1 MQFAIV
7 GYGRSGHALR
17 SQIESLPGASVT
29 CVVDADSRRA
39 HTVAGRLN
47 ATAWSDN
54 ASVALRRAKAD
65 AVCIAGP
72 HASRAQLVQS
82 ALEQGLHVFIEPPVA
97 LRHPDAQQVLGY
109 ARAARTTVAV
119 NFWMRTVS
127 GVRRMRRRIPR
138 PTFVQVEA
146 VVHPLS
152 ESSRG
157 MPEHGGVMGLF
168 GSHALDLAGFL
179 MQSTPRYVQ
188 AMGGRHT
195 RRAALADTVTVGI
208 RYANGGLARVIV
220 GEFGRTRPCA
230 PWRAYATDGAVTA
243 TAQGHL
249 PWDEAATGHA
259 STVERDRSQGAYAG
273 QFEGV
278 RAFANAVA
286 GRGKPLAVADDGVR
300 AAHLT
305 DSAYES
311 MSSRHRVS
319 IAVKSLPDT
328 IRPVYGNDAVANRR
342 NHSFRS

>member
-29 CVVDADSRRA
+29 CVVDVDLRRA
-39 HTVAGRLN
+39 RTVAGRLN
-47 ATAWSDN
+47 ATAWSEN
-54 ASVALRRAKAD
+54 TSVALRRAGMD

-72 HASRAQLVQS
+72 HAGRTQLVQG

-109 ARAARTTVAV
+109 ARAVGTLVAV
-119 NFWMRTVS
+119 NFWMRAVPA
-127 GVRRMRRRIPR
+127 VRRMRQRMPR

-157 MPEHGGVMGLF
+157 MPEHGGVMGLL
-168 GSHALDLAGFL
+168 GSHALDLAGYL

-220 GEFGRTRPCA
+220 GEFGRTRACA

-243 TAQGHL
+243 TARGSL

-259 STVERDRSQGAYAG
+259 STVERDCSPGAYAG

-286 GRGKPLAVADDGVR
+286 GRGEPLALADDGAR
-300 AAHLT
+300 AVHLA
-305 DSAYES
+305 DSAYEA
-311 MSSRHRVS
+311 MSSRRRVS
-319 IAVKSLPDT
+319 IAVTSLPDT
-328 IRPVYGNDAVANRR
+328 IRPVYGDDSVANRR